1 MNARDLIHLAER
13 VYVITMPDNGHGS
26 DRYLINDEETFVEQ
40 IAQHPS
46 FNGHGSDHYLINDEE
61 TFVEQIAQHPSFKGY
76 EGPHASGTY
85 VLTFEADTPATEQM
99 RWIAQVLSGTDLN
112 DGHGGLIRCSQ
123 GGI

>member
-13 VYVITMPDNGHGS
+13 VYVITMPDNGYGS

-46 FNGHGSDHYLINDEE
+46 F
-61 TFVEQIAQHPSFKGY
+61 KGC
-76 EGPHASGTY
+76 EGPYASGTY
-85 VLTFEADTPATEQM
+85 ILTFEADTPEAEQM
-99 RWIAQVLSGTDLN
+99 RWITQVLSGTDLN

-123 GGI
+123 GEI